1 MSGNAADQAR
11 LRRVLDLIP
20 EPDGLRIL
28 DLGAGTGV
36 FSTAL
41 AERGAMVL
49 AIEGR
54 ESNARQIRPHP
65 NLVVEVGD
73 VRGLSLSA
81 HGMFG
86 VSLCLGILYHLDASS
101 AFGLLRSLAEVTERY
116 AVIDTHTGGGT
127 QVELGG
133 ETYGGRFY
141 SEPAGDWSS
150 IGNAESFWF
159 APGDLERLILAAG
172 FAQVRRVPGKA
183 YLGEPDD
190 RLWLV
195 AVKDGYEYPGAV

>member
-1 MSGNAADQAR
+1 MTDTAANIAADQAR
-11 LRRVLDLIP
+11 LRRVLDLVP
-20 EPDGLRIL
+20 GPGGLRIL
-28 DLGAGTGV
+28 DLGAGAGV

-41 AERGAMVL
+41 AERGASVL

-65 NLVVEVGD
+65 NLVVEIGD

-86 VSLCLGILYHLDASS
+86 VSLCLGILYHLDAGS
-101 AFGLLRSLAEVTERY
+101 AFRLLRALAEVTERY
-116 AVIDTHTGGGT
+116 AMIDTHTGGGT

-133 ETYGGRFY
+133 ETYSGRFY
-141 SEPAGDWSS
+141 S
-150 IGNAESFWF
+150 
-159 APGDLERLILAAG
+159 ERLILAAG
-172 FAQVRRVPGKA
+172 FARVRRRVTGKA
-183 YLGEPDD
+183 YPGEPDD

-195 AVKDGYEYPGAV
+195 AAKDGHEHPVPAQVIP